1 MAYCQ
6 SSDVQRY
13 ITTAVGADVA
23 GAIAAAQE
31 QVNLY
36 TGDLFESA
44 TLTVYGEGNR
54 LNVVDLPYTTQSITS
69 VASSLDGNV
78 LSEDAWSFEN
88 GKPARVR
95 IYPNA
100 AWSILIAGSEPYNVS
115 ARPAIAR
122 VNITGVFGSASVPA
136 PVKEATAILAANF
149 LASTGQGTLTPGA
162 ETNLGAPNDVS
173 SITVEGYSVTYRD
186 NAGDASKIIESTGL
200 TSVDRMLAPYR
211 RTKRSRIF

>member
-6 SSDVQRY
+6 PSDIERY
-13 ITTAVGADVA
+13 ITTFVGADVA

-31 QVNLY
+31 KVNLY
-36 TGDLFESA
+36 TGDLFE
-44 TLTVYGEGNR
+44 TTNLTVYGEGNR
-54 LNVVDLPYTTQSITS
+54 LNVVDLPYTTQSIAS
-69 VASSLDGNV
+69 VASSADGTV

-95 IYPNA
+95 IYPTA

-115 ARPAIAR
+115 ARPGIAR
-122 VNITGVFGSASVPA
+122 VNITGVFGTPTVPA
-136 PVKEATAILAANF
+136 PIKEATALLAASF
-149 LASTGQGTLTPGA
+149 LASTGQGTLTAGA
-162 ETNLGAPNDVS
+162 ESNLGAPNDVS

-186 NAGDASKIIESTGL
+186 SNVDDLSQTTGL
-200 TSVDRMLAPYR
+200 TSVDRMIAPYR

>member
-6 SSDVQRY
+6 PSDVERY
-13 ITTAVGADVA
+13 ITPTVGADVA

-36 TGDLFESA
+36 TGDLFE
-44 TLTVYGEGNR
+44 TTNLTVYGEGNR
-54 LNVVDLPYTTQSITS
+54 LNVVDLPYTTQSIAS
-69 VASSLDGNV
+69 VASSVDGSL

-95 IYPNA
+95 IYPSA

-115 ARPAIAR
+115 ARPGIAR
-122 VNITGVFGSASVPA
+122 VNITGVFGTSSVPA
-136 PVKEATAILAANF
+136 PIKEATALLAANF
-149 LASTGQGTLTPGA
+149 LASTGQGALTSDA
-162 ETNLGAPNDVS
+162 EAKIGAPADVS

-186 NAGDASKIIESTGL
+186 TGVSDLSQTTGL
-200 TSVDRMLAPYR
+200 TTVDRMIAPYR
-211 RTKRSRIF
+211 RTKRARIF